1 MGLSLSSAPKKQLSG
16 SHKFHLTIKE
26 NKFQHR
32 TLVLHIGFWFLISQ
46 IVNPAKVK
54 ETVIHQLKNQIGD
67 LERFIT
73 FLQGEVTSPGPFSA
87 EECTCPLH
95 SKVRQDVSNS
105 LSLSLSAPHS
115 HPPVKVL
122 VRSTVLLTVWERSNT
137 YFYHFRVYTPLSSA
151 QFC

>member
-1 MGLSLSSAPKKQLSG
+1 MSTQDS
-16 SHKFHLTIKE
+16 
-26 NKFQHR
+26 
-32 TLVLHIGFWFLISQ
+32 VLHKGFCFLISQ

-95 SKVRQDVSNS
+95 SKVRQDVSNC
-105 LSLSLSAPHS
+105 LSLSAPHS
-115 HPPVKVL
+115 LPPVKVL
-122 VRSTVLLTVWERSNT
+122 VRSTVLLTV
-137 YFYHFRVYTPLSSA
+137 
-151 QFC
+151 